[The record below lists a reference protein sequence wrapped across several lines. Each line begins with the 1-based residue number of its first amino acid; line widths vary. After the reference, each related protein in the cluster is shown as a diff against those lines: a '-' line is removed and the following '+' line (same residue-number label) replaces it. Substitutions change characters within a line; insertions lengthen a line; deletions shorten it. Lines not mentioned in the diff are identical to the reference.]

1 MSDRTFLIL
10 IAIGMLS
17 SAVVMAAPPHDF
29 DYELQRYLMHQK
41 LEREEQ
47 PVGTYAV
54 SCWGFA
60 SRGQDHADCL
70 RLNTKTGEM
79 SLVNAHT
86 ISGSNHE

>member
-1 MSDRTFLIL
+1 MDRI
-10 IAIGMLS
+10 IPCRCPHAGS
-17 SAVVMAAPPHDF
+17 STCPGCRNDF